1 MVRRYNTPNRKPYD
15 LNTGYNGDGSLSN
28 RIGKLLE
35 STVSIFFRK
44 EATLNGKETGYLY
57 VPRSIDRGKV

>member
-1 MVRRYNTPNRKPYD
+1 MVRWYNAPNQNPYN
-15 LNTGYNGDGSLSN
+15 LNTYYNGDGSLSN

-44 EATLNGKETGYLY
+44 GATLNGKETGYLY
-57 VPRSIDRGKV
+57 VPRSINRSKV